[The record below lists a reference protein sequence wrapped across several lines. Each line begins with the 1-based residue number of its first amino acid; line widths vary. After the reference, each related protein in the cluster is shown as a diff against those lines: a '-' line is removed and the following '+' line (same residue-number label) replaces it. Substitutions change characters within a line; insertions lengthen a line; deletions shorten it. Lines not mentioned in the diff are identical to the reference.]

1 MSKAWK
7 GCHPKG
13 ENARIFPQ
21 TLDNAAHAEPD
32 MYMDFYQLKEAP
44 FHVTPDPR
52 FLYFSARHREAFDL
66 LRFGIEQ
73 RKGFIVLTGEVGSG
87 KTTLTR
93 AVLASLPANVRSA
106 LVLNPLVTATQLLR
120 AILRDLGLDTHSRDR
135 LHLVGQLNE
144 HLLKEAAAGRNV
156 VVFLDEAQDFAPDVL
171 ENLRLLS
178 NLETDQ
184 HKLMQLV
191 LVGQPELKARLR
203 EPELRQLRQRILVRC
218 ELRALTAEEVGQYL
232 AFRLQ
237 VAGASDPWLF
247 EEPAA
252 RLIQR
257 HAEGLPRLINAL
269 ADHALLAGY
278 VARVPRIT
286 KAEVERAIKDL
297 GDWS

>member
-1 MSKAWK
+1 
-7 GCHPKG
+7 
-13 ENARIFPQ
+13 
-21 TLDNAAHAEPD
+21 
-32 MYMDFYQLKEAP
+32 MYKDFYQLKEAP
-44 FHVTPDPR
+44 FNVTPDPR
-52 FLYFSARHREAFDL
+52 FLFYTARHREAFDL

-73 RKGFIVLTGEVGSG
+73 RKGFIALIGEVGSG
-87 KTTLTR
+87 KTTLVR
-93 AVLASLPANVRSA
+93 AVLASLPESVHAA

-120 AILRDLGLDTHSRDR
+120 AILRDLGLEATSRDR
-135 LHLVGQLNE
+135 LQLVGQLNDY
-144 HLLKEAAAGRNV
+144 LLRESAAGRNI

-171 ENLRLLS
+171 EQLRLLS

-218 ELRALTAEEVGQYL
+218 ELRALTIEDIGQYL

-247 EEPAA
+247 DETAA
-252 RLIQR
+252 RILHK
-257 HAEGLPRLINAL
+257 HAAGIPRVINTL
-269 ADHALLAGY
+269 ADRALLAGY
-278 VARVPRIT
+278 VARVARISR
-286 KAEVERAIKDL
+286 AEVERAVEDL